1 MFSHCLT
8 STLAHHF
15 GLQSDLHTQ
24 RFVHYATASSHLPDP
39 GLMESKDKIK
49 IEFDASEMTE
59 DSLPMAHTCVN
70 TLKFPLLVYDNNAET
85 LRKKLRVALRSCSKF
100 GAFGMA

>member
-1 MFSHCLT
+1 MALDP
-8 STLAHHF
+8 
-15 GLQSDLHTQ
+15 SDLHTQ

-59 DSLPMAHTCVN
+59 DSLPMAHTCDN
-70 TLKFPLLVYDNNAET
+70 ILKFPLWVYDNNSET
-85 LRKKLRVALRSCSKF
+85 LEEKLRFALRACSKL

>member
-1 MFSHCLT
+1 
-8 STLAHHF
+8 
-15 GLQSDLHTQ
+15 
-24 RFVHYATASSHLPDP
+24 
-39 GLMESKDKIK
+39 METKDKIK

-85 LRKKLRVALRSCSKF
+85 LRKKLQGAFRACSNF
-100 GAFGMA
+100 GAFGMS